1 MTGSIRATRNVAIT
15 AATRVI
21 VRGTRRVAAR
31 LTIIWVVAV
40 KDLLQ
45 GRVLDAGPGGGGFR
59 HPVKDFNTGLV
70 FRVLLGCIL

>member
-21 VRGTRRVAAR
+21 VRGTRRVATR

-45 GRVLDAGPGGGGFR
+45 GRVLDAGLWSCRGGGGS
-59 HPVKDFNTGLV
+59 G
-70 FRVLLGCIL
+70 IQ